1 MHFHIVDA
9 YQETDSLLH
18 RTDARVK
25 VMLAFV
31 MILLIALTPMG
42 AFGAYVGFFAIAMA
56 GVVVARVDPLTVLKR
71 SLVAL
76 PFAGAAVSLIFT
88 MPGPSLGT
96 VPLLGWSLS
105 AAGVIRFASIV
116 FKSFISVQFAVLMML
131 TTHFADVLW
140 ALSALHVPRVLVV
153 IFSFMYR
160 YLFVL
165 ADEALRLTRARD
177 SRSAAIGGS
186 PAAGRSIVF
195 RAQTTG
201 RMIGNLFLRSFDR
214 SERVYQAM
222 AARGYRG
229 EIRQLDTPPLVLRD
243 VAVGIIALLL
253 GLGLTV
259 ASMLFR

>member
-1 MHFHIVDA
+1 MHFHVVDA
-9 YQETDSLLH
+9 YQETESLLH

-25 VMLAFV
+25 VILAFA
-31 MILLIALTPMG
+31 MILLIALTPME
-42 AFGAYVGFFAIAMA
+42 AFGAYVGFFAIAMI
-56 GVVVARVDPLTVLKR
+56 GTIVGRIDPLTVLKR

-76 PFAGAAVSLIFT
+76 PFAGAAVSLVFT

-96 VPLLGWSLS
+96 VPLVGWSLS
-105 AAGVIRFASIV
+105 AAGVIRFASIM

-131 TTHFADVLW
+131 TTHFTDILW
-140 ALSALHVPRVLVV
+140 AMGALRVPRVLVV

-177 SRSAAIGGS
+177 SRSATVGGS
-186 PAAGRSIVF
+186 PSTGWSIVF

-201 RMIGNLFLRSFDR
+201 RMIGNLFLRSYAR

-222 AARGYRG
+222 VARGYHG
-229 EIRQLDTPPLVLRD
+229 EIRQLNTPPLVLRD
-243 VAVGIIALLL
+243 VAVGAAALLL
-253 GLGLTV
+253 GLSLTLT
-259 ASMLFR
+259 SILLQ